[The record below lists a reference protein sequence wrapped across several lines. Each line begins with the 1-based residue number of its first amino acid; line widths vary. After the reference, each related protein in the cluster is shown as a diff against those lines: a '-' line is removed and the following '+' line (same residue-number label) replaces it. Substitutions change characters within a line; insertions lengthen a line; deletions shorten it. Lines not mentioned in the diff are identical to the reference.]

1 MQHDYSQKALYNPE
15 TKPVFVGVDR
25 MPPFDDQATDFS
37 LVNAWWFSNMSHL
50 SYSEESKV
58 KQALAE
64 IGFQLVKFF
73 LGKSTQG
80 FLATNDHTAVLVFRG
95 TEPEIVEDL
104 KTNARFLLDQFTV
117 GTHVHKGFLRAL
129 DEVWDEVAPLLE
141 ALEGRGVRV
150 WHTGHSLGAAL
161 ATLSAARRKPNG
173 LVTFASPRVGD
184 EAFTDLLQDI
194 PVHRFVN
201 CTDIVTTVP
210 PKVFG
215 YKHVGRLFFLTAR
228 GKLLTNPGFWT
239 RFRHK
244 ASGVLGYAARF
255 PWFRR
260 GMVKLRSFADHAILN
275 YTEGIRRALKR
286 AVA

>member
-50 SYSEESKV
+50 SYSEESEV
-58 KQALAE
+58 KQALAKV
-64 IGFQLVKFF
+64 GFQLVEFF
-73 LGKSTQG
+73 SGKSTQG
-80 FLATNDHTAVLVFRG
+80 FLAINDHTAVLAFRG
-95 TEPEIVEDL
+95 TEPEIAEDL
-104 KTNARFLLDQFTV
+104 KTNARFLLDRFTV

-129 DEVWDEVAPLLE
+129 DEVWDQVALSLE

-150 WHTGHSLGAAL
+150 WYTGHSLGAAL
-161 ATLSAARRKPNG
+161 ATLSAARLKPDG
-173 LVTFASPRVGD
+173 LVIFASPRVGD
-184 EAFTDLLQDI
+184 EAFTDLLQGV

-201 CTDIVTTVP
+201 CTDIVATVP

-215 YKHVGRLFFLTAR
+215 YEHVGRPFFLTAR
-228 GKLLTNPGFWT
+228 GKLLTNPGRWT
-239 RFRHK
+239 KRRHK
-244 ASGVLGYAARF
+244 VSGLLGYAAQF
-255 PWFRR
+255 SWFRR
-260 GMVKLRSFADHAILN
+260 GMVKVRSVVDHSILN

-286 AVA
+286 AAG

>member
-1 MQHDYSQKALYNPE
+1 MPHDYSKDALYNPE

-50 SYSEESKV
+50 SYLKKSEVE
-58 KQALAE
+58 QALKAV
-64 IGFQLVKFF
+64 GFQLDKFF

-95 TEPEIVEDL
+95 TESKVLADL
-104 KTNARFLLDQFTV
+104 KTIARFSRDRCTE
-117 GTHVHKGFLRAL
+117 GTRVHKGFLRAL
-129 DEVWDEVAPLLE
+129 DEVWDQVAASLD
-141 ALEGRGVRV
+141 ALEDRGVRV

-184 EAFTDLLQDI
+184 EAFTDLLQAID
-194 PVHRFVN
+194 VHRFVN
-201 CTDIVTTVP
+201 CTDIVTMVP
-210 PKVFG
+210 PKVIG
-215 YKHVGRLFFLTAR
+215 YMHVGRLIFFTDR
-228 GKLLTNPGFWT
+228 GKLLTNPGFGT

-244 ASGVLGYAARF
+244 ASGVLDYAARF

-260 GMVKLRSFADHAILN
+260 GMVKMRSSADHAILN

-286 AVA
+286 DAA